1 MVGSNNLV
9 NSNVQNLNK
18 QVNKAINLYESN
30 NIIALQQ
37 QLYDIYL
44 NFNKPG
50 GGTEIVNYQQK
61 EKLGECFSLMI
72 KFDWTKDN
80 DILEVWAENGLYCII
95 DFINSIH
102 THQEQVVGAFDL
114 FLHLCI
120 GRKYL
125 INNINGLLVKS
136 KAKKSIYFDS
146 DDYKLGADFVIDQLL
161 FLSAQIIKPLVLS
174 QKDILKGDALLSFH
188 KILDR
193 RDLYKYRPEEIF
205 HKAKFIA
212 QVTESILKDI

>member
-1 MVGSNNLV
+1 MIMERNAQMLK
-9 NSNVQNLNK
+9 K
-18 QVNKAINLYESN
+18 QVDKAINLYESN

-37 QLYDIYL
+37 QLYEIYL

-50 GGTEIVNYQQK
+50 GGNEIINFPQK

-72 KFDWTKDN
+72 KYDWTKDN

-114 FLHLCI
+114 FLHI
-120 GRKYL
+120 HISRKYL
-125 INNINGLLVKS
+125 INNIRGLLVKA
-136 KAKKSIYFDS
+136 KAKNNICFDS
-146 DDYKLGADFVIDQLL
+146 DDYKLGAEFVIDQLF
-161 FLSAQIIKPLVLS
+161 FLSAQIIKPLVFS
-174 QKDILKGDALLSFH
+174 QKEILKGDALLSFH

-193 RDLYKYRPEEIF
+193 REFYRFRPEEIF
-205 HKAKFIA
+205 QKAKFIA